1 MLFLELTTALTLLSF
16 NSLALGGGEHLLV
29 LDSQLPA
36 LEFKVVHS
44 INDSGGL
51 VGRSEV
57 GESQSA
63 ENTIVEVVVESV
75 GKRKTHVSHQL
86 DQLLLLDGERNV
98 LDNNSGRDELFI
110 GLRTELI
117 GSDRRSAHDTST
129 EAQVRRDLRH
139 RLGLVEPS
147 LSTNVSQAQSVLVGS
162 RVVAYRREA
171 VSWSLLRPT
180 SALGATQSA
189 ESVVS
194 KRSVVPVLTAHV
206 VSSIVLVHVLVHI
219 LVHILMH
226 VGRSAHSVIVTG
238 GVETLLL
245 LLLLLV
251 LSAIEARRQVSVGV
265 ELTRRL
271 AVQLGLVA
279 LRMGRATCRIVV
291 IHVRLLQT
299 HDGDRRAKSKKRI
312 RQKRV

>member
-51 VGRSEV
+51 VGRSKV

-117 GSDRRSAHDTST
+117 GSDRRSAHDAST

-219 LVHILMH
+219 LMH

-271 AVQLGLVA
+271 AMQLGLVA